1 VKKILFW
8 FYASPFICKTVF
20 VSRLI
25 CLNYL
30 LEMLAK
36 EVSFIPRD
44 KTLFLKIYFYFFDN
58 TINLIVKIELFQ
70 NLRECWMTKMSLK
83 KFNWMFHCDVVSLK
97 KLKSGVRGI
106 VPIDSI
112 IFFVQP
118 LVFCVDDKFVVKC
131 FGRKITI
138 HLFGS
143 AVVPQ
148 LKRFNLSTILNSI

>member
-1 VKKILFW
+1 MQKGLFFWLQLFFFYFFKISKSCSHRKIIMFGNEGLRLLFYSVFSLSPPPFPSSKLFEGSLLILLPLQFQTIPSQVKKILFW

-70 NLRECWMTKMSLK
+70 NLREC
-83 KFNWMFHCDVVSLK
+83 
-97 KLKSGVRGI
+97 
-106 VPIDSI
+106 
-112 IFFVQP
+112 
-118 LVFCVDDKFVVKC
+118 
-131 FGRKITI
+131 
-138 HLFGS
+138 
-143 AVVPQ
+143 
-148 LKRFNLSTILNSI
+148 